1 MKTKLAILA
10 LAATSVAANAT
21 YIFSSP
27 SPETSSTTQP
37 TVSRVYGVEF
47 TLNAP
52 ALLDTFAVYDYLGDG
67 WSSGDAK
74 QISLYSLSGATY
86 TRINNTTLTTSA
98 GLTTLT
104 DFIGVQDFKVADFGA
119 PVSLLAGTYFIG
131 MSEIK
136 SGANF
141 HGFTTPEGTLTEP
154 TIAQLDSYRIAQ
166 LGTTSGVATV
176 PNPSMLANT
185 VRDSTNVF
193 VIPSLVNVPEA
204 GSSVMALAL
213 GAMVLRFRS
222 RRA

>member
-10 LAATSVAANAT
+10 LAATSVAANAA

-27 SPETSSTTQP
+27 TPETSSTTQP

-52 ALLDTFAVYDYLGDG
+52 AFLDTFAVYDYLGDG
-67 WSSGDAK
+67 WTAGDAK
-74 QISLYSLSGATY
+74 QISLYSLTGATY
-86 TRINNTTLTTSA
+86 TRIQNTTLTTST
-98 GLTTLT
+98 GLATLT
-104 DFIGVQDFKVADFGA
+104 DFIGVQDFKVASFGGS
-119 PVSLLAGTYFIG
+119 VSLAAGTYFIG

-141 HGFTTPEGTLTEP
+141 HGFTSPEGTLTEP
-154 TIAQLDSYRIAQ
+154 TIPQLDSYRIAQ
-166 LGTTSGVATV
+166 LGTTTGVATV
-176 PNPSMLANT
+176 PNPTFASNT
-185 VRDSTNVF
+185 VRDSGNVF

>member
-10 LAATSVAANAT
+10 LAATSVAANAA

-47 TLNAP
+47 ELNSSAV
-52 ALLDTFAVYDYLGDG
+52 LNNFAVYDYLGDG
-67 WSSGDAK
+67 WTAGDTKTIA
-74 QISLYSLSGATY
+74 LYSLSGSTY
-86 TRINNTTLTTSA
+86 TQINVKTLSTST
-98 GLTTLT
+98 GLATLT
-104 DFIGVQDFKVADFGA
+104 DFIGVQDFKVSSFDGPVTLGA
-119 PVSLLAGTYFIG
+119 GKYFIG
-131 MSEIK
+131 MSEIR

-141 HGFTTPEGTLTEP
+141 HGYTSPEGTLTEP
-154 TIAQLDSYRIAQ
+154 TIPQLDFYRIAQ
-166 LGTTSGVATV
+166 LGTTTGPSVVPSPSFTSG
-176 PNPSMLANT
+176 T
-185 VRDSTNVF
+185 VRDSGNVF
-193 VIPSLVNVPEA
+193 VVPSLVNVPEA